1 MPPLPDYPH
10 VLKVRTLFLVGAD
23 LNVSTTVHFTY
34 SGTAPT
40 DAVCTT
46 IAGDIYTAAVAD
58 LVSLIGDEN
67 QLHGVQ
73 VQDLTSPTSGFGEH
87 IADTLGGRTGNP
99 LPASTCALQN
109 FPIARRYRGGKPRV
123 YWPFGTSADLLNP
136 SSWTTGFVTDVETG
150 TGDYFTGIAAVS
162 EGGCTLTELV
172 SISYYEGFTAVTNP
186 ITGRTRDVPTPR
198 SAAIAPDVVLGI
210 PLNQKPASQRR
221 RIKA

>member
-10 VLKVRTLFLVGAD
+10 VLKIRTLFLVGAD

-87 IADTLGGRTGNP
+87 IADTLG
-99 LPASTCALQN
+99 
-109 FPIARRYRGGKPRV
+109 
-123 YWPFGTSADLLNP
+123 ADFKGHFD
-136 SSWTTGFVTDVETG
+136 SRE
-150 TGDYFTGIAAVS
+150 
-162 EGGCTLTELV
+162 LTEMLKSWMEV
-172 SISYYEGFTAVTNP
+172 AEDILDRNTGVDDDIALKALKVIGEYLERYGKATGEIKPENQVVQQESIGQSAEWRELREAIFSALIPFPEAREAVLAQLGFGGVPQLPETTITVEAV
-186 ITGRTRDVPTPR
+186 IVDG
-198 SAAIAPDVVLGI
+198 
-210 PLNQKPASQRR
+210 
-221 RIKA
+221 